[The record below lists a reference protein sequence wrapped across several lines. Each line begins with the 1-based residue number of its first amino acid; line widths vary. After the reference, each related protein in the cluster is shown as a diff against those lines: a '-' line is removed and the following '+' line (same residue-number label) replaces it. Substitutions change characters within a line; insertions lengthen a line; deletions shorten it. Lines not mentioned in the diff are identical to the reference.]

1 MSYVIDAS
9 VAAKLFI
16 TEDHSDKAMEIMNA
30 HSRGYLSLFAPT
42 LIVYELGNVFWKHP
56 QITSEKARTFIKKFL
71 DLQITLV
78 DIYSDDELLKT
89 TCNISKRR
97 DMTFYD
103 ASYIALAE
111 KYETRLITADI
122 EIWSKSPAI
131 TVLLE
136 KFESEL

>member
-9 VAAKLFI
+9 VAAKIFI
-16 TEDHSDKAMEIMNA
+16 IEDYSDRAMEIINA
-30 HSRGYLSLFAPT
+30 HIRGYLSLFAPT

-71 DLQITLV
+71 DLQINLI

-89 TCNISKRR
+89 ACDISQSR
-97 DMTFYD
+97 DITFYD

-111 KYETRLITADI
+111 KNETKLITADV
-122 EIWSKSPAI
+122 EICSKSPAI
-131 TVLLE
+131 AVLIE
-136 KFESEL
+136 KFKSEL

>member
-16 TEDHSDKAMEIMNA
+16 IEDYSDKAMEIINA
-30 HSRGYLSLFAPT
+30 HIRGYLSLFAPT

-71 DLQITLV
+71 DLQINLI

-89 TCNISKRR
+89 ACDISQSR
-97 DMTFYD
+97 DIPFYD

-111 KYETRLITADI
+111 KMRQN
-122 EIWSKSPAI
+122 
-131 TVLLE
+131 
-136 KFESEL
+136 